1 MMYHVASETFKPSAG
16 APGGRFD
23 LDVSPCPTVTAVGLR
38 GASRHDHWLAC
49 VPEKGEGDMGEAE
62 NAGTSL
68 GHMPAGQRWAFDG
81 SVADVFD
88 DMLTRS
94 IPEYET
100 MRRACFEMG
109 RRFVRP
115 RSDVVDL
122 GSSRGAALLPFVA
135 HFGTENRY
143 VATETSEPMLH
154 VLRRR
159 FAPYAEQGIVSVLDF
174 DLRTGYPAV
183 SASLTLSV
191 LTLQFV
197 PLEHRLRVLR
207 DAFLRTLPGGAFLL
221 VEKILGASADINER
235 MVEVYYDFKRA
246 NGYTEEEITR
256 KRLSLEGVLV
266 PVTAQW
272 NEHLL
277 LQAGYRQ
284 VDCFWRWMNF
294 AAWVGVRDA

>member
-1 MMYHVASETFKPSAG
+1 
-16 APGGRFD
+16 
-23 LDVSPCPTVTAVGLR
+23 
-38 GASRHDHWLAC
+38 
-49 VPEKGEGDMGEAE
+49 MGEAK

-68 GHMPAGQRWAFDG
+68 GHMPAGQRWAFDE

-88 DMLTRS
+88 DMLARS

-100 MRRACFEMG
+100 MRRACFEIG

-122 GSSRGAALLPFVA
+122 GSSRGAALLPFVE

-143 VATETSEPMLH
+143 VATETSKPMLR

-159 FAPYAEQGIVSVLDF
+159 FEPYTEKGIVSVLDF
-174 DLRTGYPAV
+174 DLRTGYPEV

-197 PLEHRLRVLR
+197 PLEHRLRIMR
-207 DAFLRTLPGGAFLL
+207 DAFHRTIPGGAFIL

-235 MVEVYYDFKRA
+235 MVGVYYDLKRT

-294 AAWVGVRDA
+294 AAWVGVRDS